1 MIRKSGNRF
10 SEKIMRRS
18 MRTYARTQS
27 YATFNVGMALI
38 CRVPL
43 LQGWSARATS
53 GVTATFPGGA
63 SLGAG
68 GEFGGVGSV
77 NHIWTWTARGHIP
90 F

>member
-1 MIRKSGNRF
+1 
-10 SEKIMRRS
+10 
-18 MRTYARTQS
+18 
-27 YATFNVGMALI
+27 
-38 CRVPL
+38 VPL